1 MYSSF
6 SYVLFIMMCG
16 AGGDGADRCYEAA
29 LDGFQTSHQCADAG
43 SYFKA
48 ITEAVMDPVLPRA
61 VYECH
66 PIAQREA

>member
-1 MYSSF
+1 MYSLF

-16 AGGDGADRCYEAA
+16 AGGDGADRCYKAA

-48 ITEAVMDPVLPRA
+48 ITEAVMGPELPHV

-66 PIAQREA
+66 AIAQREA